1 MGCADL
7 AILMAL
13 PNQPYPDPG
22 DPPPPL
28 DLTEKQAPRAR
39 SALVQR
45 LCELASWPESRIPP
59 HERQLAADILVGLL
73 RTSNVE
79 VRQRCAIGLVRIN
92 DAPKTLLRYLARDEI
107 QVAQPLLEAGA
118 GFDESDL
125 IATVRAGVQA
135 HWLAVARRRGL
146 SEPVCD
152 ALLQTSDPPVIEAVL
167 RNQSARLSTNGIDLV
182 VARSRQAPQL
192 PALLVARAE
201 LRATQ
206 ALVLF
211 WWASFETR
219 VHILRRF
226 AVDRGVLL
234 QELGDVFALAAAEGW
249 ADADTRKTLQV
260 IERRQRNRA
269 AAAQSAYGSLEG
281 ALAAA
286 EHGLDRELINE
297 IAHLG
302 GIKPTTAAQIFA
314 DPGGEAIGVFC
325 KAVGLKRPALLALW
339 RALRRP
345 AGDADSRDSALGRT
359 AYIFDTLATA
369 KAQTVLR
376 YWNWSFTAD
385 AIGIDRAAFDD
396 AEMEMNLPRRNAA
409 LLFHRNG

>member
-1 MGCADL
+1 MPV
-7 AILMAL
+7 
-13 PNQPYPDPG
+13 PNQPRSDPS
-22 DPPPPL
+22 DPPQPL
-28 DLTEKQAPRAR
+28 ELKVVHEPRAR
-39 SALVQR
+39 TALVQR
-45 LCELASWPESRIPP
+45 LAEIVSWPESRLPT

-79 VRQRCAIGLVRIN
+79 LRRRCALGLVRIN

-107 QVAQPLLEAGA
+107 SVALPLLEGGA

-125 IATVRAGVQA
+125 IATVRAGVSA
-135 HWLAVARRRGL
+135 HWMAIARRRGL
-146 SEPVCD
+146 SEPVTD
-152 ALLQTSDPPVIEAVL
+152 ALLQTGDTSVIEAVL
-167 RNQSARLSTNGIDLV
+167 RNQNARLSTQGVDLV
-182 VARSRQAPQL
+182 VSRSRQAPGL
-192 PALLVARAE
+192 PTLLVGRAE

-211 WWASFETR
+211 WWAGFEAR
-219 VHILRRF
+219 LHILRRF
-226 AVDRGVLL
+226 AVDRNVLL
-234 QELGDVFALAAAEGW
+234 QELGDVFAMAAAEGW
-249 ADADTRKTLQV
+249 SDPDTRKTLQV

-269 AAAQSAYGSLEG
+269 AAAQSPYGSLDG

-286 EHGLDRELINE
+286 ESQGVDRALLSE
-297 IAHLG
+297 IAHLS
-302 GIKPTTAAQIFA
+302 GIKPTTAAQVFA

-325 KAVGLKRPALLALW
+325 KSVGLKRPSLLALW

-345 AGDADSRDSALGRT
+345 HGDPDRIDNPLGRT
-359 AYIFDTLATA
+359 AYVFDTLATA

-385 AIGIDRAAFDD
+385 AANIERVSIQDPDLELRLA
-396 AEMEMNLPRRNAA
+396 RRNAA